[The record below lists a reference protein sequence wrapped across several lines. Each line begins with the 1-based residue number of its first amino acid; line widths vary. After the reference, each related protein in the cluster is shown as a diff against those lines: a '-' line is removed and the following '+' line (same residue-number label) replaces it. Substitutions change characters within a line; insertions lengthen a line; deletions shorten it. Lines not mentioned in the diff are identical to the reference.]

1 MIHKTVFQHISIQ
14 NLTVEDFGDYKNIPR
29 PLPPLVCKLMQLTEA
44 FLTTNHCE
52 DRSWE
57 GRKDRKLE
65 AEALWSVGGGGGGE
79 ERGHFSMD
87 HCPINPFLLD
97 RLEHVNSI

>member
-65 AEALWSVGGGGGGE
+65 AEALWSVGGGGG
-79 ERGHFSMD
+79 RGGAWAFFNGPLSHQTFST
-87 HCPINPFLLD
+87 
-97 RLEHVNSI
+97 